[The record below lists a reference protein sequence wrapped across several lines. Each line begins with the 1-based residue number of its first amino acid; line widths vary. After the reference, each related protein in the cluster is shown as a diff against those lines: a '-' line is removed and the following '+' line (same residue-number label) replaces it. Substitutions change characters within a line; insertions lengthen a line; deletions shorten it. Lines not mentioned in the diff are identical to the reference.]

1 MHALMMLLGWL
12 WWTVLPVR
20 KRAALSQLRASGLDC
35 PPGPTLRRAVGSA
48 ALGYLE
54 LLLGRRAR
62 WHNTETVAAAISGR
76 GGICLA
82 GHGGAWDLAMVSC
95 AHHLPLTV
103 YVREP
108 SSAVA
113 RRALL
118 WLRERT
124 GADLELLPPGGGLA
138 DAERALAR
146 GRLVVLVQDQRH
158 NGGLPVPFFGR
169 PAWTSAG
176 FAVLAHRHPGLP
188 LFGAWQRRTDS
199 GLVEGIFEQLHWERP
214 TARAEAVAELTAR
227 SQQWVEGKV
236 RGAPADWWWLHKR
249 WKVPPGAT
257 VPPGE
262 SS

>member
-1 MHALMMLLGWL
+1 MHALMTALGWL

-20 KRAALSQLRASGLDC
+20 RRTAVAQLQAAELGR

-62 WHNTETVAAAISGR
+62 WHNTDAVAAAIRGR

-103 YVREP
+103 YVRAP
-108 SSAVA
+108 SSALA
-113 RRALL
+113 RRVLR
-118 WLRERT
+118 WLRKRS

-138 DAERALAR
+138 DAERALDR

-169 PAWTSAG
+169 AAWTSAG

-188 LFGAWQRRTDS
+188 LFGAWQVRAES
-199 GLVEGIFEQLHWERP
+199 GHVEGTFEQLHWERP
-214 TARAEAVAELTAR
+214 AERGEAVAELTAH
-227 SQQWVEGKV
+227 SQQWVEAKV
-236 RGAPADWWWLHKR
+236 RAAPGDWWWLHKR
-249 WKVPPGAT
+249 WKVPPGAAEL
-257 VPPGE
+257 PGA